1 MAAVRR
7 VVLVTSPNSRRAR
20 RLPRVRAALRRSDLE
35 VVEELAVDQLS
46 RLPDLVRNHADR
58 TGTPPLV
65 VAAGGDGTVGAVANC
80 LANSQVVLGVLPLG
94 TSNDFA
100 RSLGIPMRIERAV
113 GLLLTGKVSTLD
125 LGRVVATDRE
135 PLHFVHAATVGL
147 NVNFAKLATRA
158 SLRRR
163 LGRFTYV
170 FAAVLALGETRS
182 FPCEITYDGRTE
194 RWHLTHLSVINA
206 PVFGG
211 FLGMRVS
218 GSSPDDRLLDVLAV
232 EDLPVRRMLAVAVHQ
247 LFRIRKP
254 ATGVHALHL
263 PEMRVHTEAALE
275 VAWTERSGAGCRR
288 TSSSPARRCP
298 SSRPWTSTTRTD
310 ELRKALPPGCWHPGG
325 GIGLPRRVSGSYS
338 AESSPRI
345 A

>member
-1 MAAVRR
+1 MPAWRDI
-7 VVLVTSPNSRRAR
+7 VLVTSPNSRRAS
-20 RLPRVRAALRRSDLE
+20 RLPQARAALRRRELE
-35 VVEELAVDQLS
+35 VVEELAVDELS
-46 RLPDLVRNHADR
+46 RLPDLVRDHAGR
-58 TGTPPLV
+58 AGTAPLV

-100 RSLGIPMRIERAV
+100 RSLGIPMRIERAAD
-113 GLLLTGKVSTLD
+113 LLRTGKVSNLD
-125 LGRVVATDRE
+125 LGRVVAGDRE

-170 FAAVLALGETRS
+170 VAAALALEETRS
-182 FPCEITYDGRTE
+182 FPCVITYEERTE
-194 RWHLTHLSVINA
+194 HRRLTHLSVINA

-232 EDLPVRRMLAVAVHQ
+232 EDLPVRRMLAVAMHQ

-254 ATGVHALHL
+254 VTGVHALHVSN
-263 PEMRVHTEAALE
+263 MRVHTEASLE
-275 VAWTERSGAGCRR
+275 VAVDGEVRGRLPADFVVAGE
-288 TSSSPARRCP
+288 A
-298 SSRPWTSTTRTD
+298 
-310 ELRKALPPGCWHPGG
+310 LRVVTPVDFDDQYG
-325 GIGLPRRVSGSYS
+325 
-338 AESSPRI
+338 
-345 A
+345 